1 MVKLINQDGQIEV
14 DFDGKFEDVI
24 KELGSSLSFLF
35 YDIADKSKLEPKT
48 FVREFLKQYKK
59 VYPKIIE
66 QITAYKNKKDNV

>member
-24 KELGSSLSFLF
+24 KELGSSLSFLL
-35 YDIADKSKLEPKT
+35 YDVAEKSKLEPKT

-59 VYPKIIE
+59 VYPKVME
-66 QITAYKNKKDNV
+66 QISEYKSKKDNV